1 MSTQHQLSPT
11 AADKM
16 ILRLTIE
23 RLERQ
28 TWDSPN
34 LRISIE
40 NQGELV
46 RAQNRIAR
54 RLKEWL
60 RFKEREG

>member
-1 MSTQHQLSPT
+1 MSKQRQLSPT
-11 AADKM
+11 DADKL

-23 RLERQ
+23 RLERE

-34 LRISIE
+34 LNISVE

-46 RAQNRIAR
+46 RAQNRVAR